1 MKKILIGL
9 AVVAVLVLV
18 GVVMFKRSGG
28 ESRAAA
34 LAPVDTALFVNIPDV
49 PRTGFRWISTA
60 LAQIAAKPEMQAFLE
75 LPLKNLKHSAEAS
88 EATGALVNLKPG
100 NIFFAATPDA
110 RALLGFQ
117 FWGNRKDF
125 DNAITRLR
133 AKLPNP
139 TQTAQSESHNGVE
152 ILSTQHGDLTLH
164 SAAFGRWGFLSTS
177 ADLLKGALD
186 RVSANAPTDS
196 LQSNPR
202 FAKVLAR
209 LPVDPELLFFF
220 EPEKAIDSLLEAG
233 RTLGARPIPSQVE
246 ELKSAEAVGGALK
259 FDGRLQRDAIY
270 ILRASREDTLP
281 QLTREAI
288 ALAPKDATAFCE
300 FSLNFAAI
308 PDFVKSLAAEYPSL
322 APMAIPLAEAAAQT
336 YGPGCAVVANWPDGS
351 LFPEALLAISAKD
364 PATSR
369 DLLAQLA
376 GNARGAA
383 RRDFQG
389 TAIYEIPSP
398 TAPLTF
404 AQGEKF
410 LLAGLGAATVERAL
424 VPSPATLRD
433 TPDFKDA
440 LTAYNTA

>member
-75 LPLKNLKHSAEAS
+75 LPLKNLKQSAEAS

-110 RALLGFQ
+110 RALLGLQ

-177 ADLLKGALD
+177 ADLIKGALD
-186 RVSANAPTDS
+186 RVSANATADS
-196 LQSNPR
+196 LQSN
-202 FAKVLAR
+202 
-209 LPVDPELLFFF
+209 
-220 EPEKAIDSLLEAG
+220 
-233 RTLGARPIPSQVE
+233 
-246 ELKSAEAVGGALK
+246 
-259 FDGRLQRDAIY
+259 
-270 ILRASREDTLP
+270 
-281 QLTREAI
+281 
-288 ALAPKDATAFCE
+288 
-300 FSLNFAAI
+300 
-308 PDFVKSLAAEYPSL
+308 
-322 APMAIPLAEAAAQT
+322 
-336 YGPGCAVVANWPDGS
+336 
-351 LFPEALLAISAKD
+351 
-364 PATSR
+364 
-369 DLLAQLA
+369 
-376 GNARGAA
+376 
-383 RRDFQG
+383 
-389 TAIYEIPSP
+389 
-398 TAPLTF
+398 
-404 AQGEKF
+404 
-410 LLAGLGAATVERAL
+410 
-424 VPSPATLRD
+424 
-433 TPDFKDA
+433 
-440 LTAYNTA
+440 